1 LKDFWQKKG
10 WKVMGND
17 PKKNAENN
25 AENGGANM
33 SADSSSD
40 ANQPDV
46 EYPTADAEVGKLAKD
61 LEDLRQTLL
70 RRQADFDNYRKRV
83 EKERSEDSRRST
95 ARVIEALIPVVDSFD
110 QALASHREPEYAN
123 YRKGFELIHKQL
135 IDNIAKLGAERVDP
149 LGMTFDPHLHQ
160 AMDRTETTDKDEGT
174 ILQVFQPGY
183 LFHGRVL
190 RPAMVRVAV
199 HPTAASKTAN

>member
-1 LKDFWQKKG
+1 
-10 WKVMGND
+10 MGND
-17 PKKNAENN
+17 SKKSGENN
-25 AENGGANM
+25 SDSSAANAA
-33 SADSSSD
+33 ADSSPEINQGD
-40 ANQPDV
+40 A
-46 EYPTADAEVGKLAKD
+46 EYANADAEVGKLAKD

-135 IDNIAKLGAERVDP
+135 IDNIAKLGAERIDP

-160 AMDRTETTDKDEGT
+160 AMDRTETTEKDEGT

-183 LFHGRVL
+183 VFHGRVL

-199 HPTAASKTAN
+199 HPTVASKTAN

>member
-1 LKDFWQKKG
+1 
-10 WKVMGND
+10 MGND
-17 PKKNAENN
+17 SKKSGENN
-25 AENGGANM
+25 SDSSAANAA
-33 SADSSSD
+33 ADSSPEVNPVD
-40 ANQPDV
+40 A
-46 EYPTADAEVGKLAKD
+46 EYANADAEVGKLAKD

-83 EKERSEDSRRST
+83 EKERSEDSRRTT
-95 ARVIEALIPVVDSFD
+95 ARLIEALIPVIDSFD

-135 IDNIAKLGAERVDP
+135 LDNIGKLGAERVEP
-149 LGMTFDPHLHQ
+149 VGMKFDPHLHQ
-160 AMDRTETTDKDEGT
+160 AMDRTETTNDDEGT

-183 LFHGRVL
+183 VFHGRVL

>member
-1 LKDFWQKKG
+1 
-10 WKVMGND
+10 MGND
-17 PKKNAENN
+17 SKKNGENN
-25 AENGGANM
+25 SDSSAANAA
-33 SADSSSD
+33 ADSSPEI
-40 ANQPDV
+40 NQVDP
-46 EYPTADAEVGKLAKD
+46 EYASADAEVGKLAKD

-83 EKERSEDSRRST
+83 EKERSEDSRRTT
-95 ARVIEALIPVVDSFD
+95 ARLIEALIPVIDSFD

-135 IDNIAKLGAERVDP
+135 LDNIAKLGAERIEPV
-149 LGMTFDPHLHQ
+149 GMTFDPHLHQ

-183 LFHGRVL
+183 VFHGRVL